1 MAHAHAH
8 AMSSTSTATEKTE
21 ASVPTPAQGV
31 EPVAPDKTEHAPAAG
46 NLAKNAPVLDI
57 PGEDGDLQ
65 KLLQHMQG
73 LQHQNAE
80 MLEVLEQMASAKA
93 HELEQILGDKIMP
106 WITQLNIPPEL
117 REKVIHGIKSACLK
131 PADCKNYRKML
142 DLDTNPVM
150 QVMCAAAQA
159 HGEAIKAVEDTRKQ
173 LHDAS
178 SNAERISRNKASV
191 DESINATTDRLM
203 HSRAGAARVGDKR
216 PHEEVDHDEHTNSKC
231 WASLFESFV

>member
-1 MAHAHAH
+1 
-8 AMSSTSTATEKTE
+8 MSSTSTATEKTE
-21 ASVPTPAQGV
+21 ASVPTPAPGV
-31 EPVAPDKTEHAPAAG
+31 EPVAPDKPEHAPGAG
-46 NLAKNAPVLDI
+46 NLAKTAPVLDI

-191 DESINATTDRLM
+191 EESINATTDRLM

-216 PHEEVDHDEHTNSKC
+216 PHEEVDHNEQANSKC